1 MAHNFQAIDDE
12 GVAAA
17 VTGLLHTGG
26 SWRGASLAGIE
37 RVGGYLAGTWDP
49 PAGHL
54 APEPVGHGEWAALI
68 GRIGA
73 IALRAAAPSAP
84 EEARE
89 RLLALLEVWSDTG
102 FVDADA
108 RWRTGKV
115 SEPSVFAPGIRDE
128 HGATIKL
135 FHVWKGIRVLEFRRG
150 AAEAPELGPMTDV
163 VDVPRGAWGSAGQI
177 RELVALV
184 RTRGPMPWDPEAVA
198 LLVDATGM
206 SRAAATLLLAAN
218 PGTPSSPDPFPA
230 REERHAL
237 GLTTT
242 EAKPAEAELAP
253 LTDTDRLDLFA
264 HALPADPAE
273 LWSPAGPCEVAGRIA
288 AAWRARRGHHA
299 PIPETSRALIAAQ
312 KPRTPAAEICATL
325 AHPADEPLVAKDL
338 DTRPHAS
345 ETSIRLVDASG
356 TTDEP
361 RRLAHLLQDVAM
373 LVPTVYAELPAG
385 DPIRESLPTLIEEL
399 RARLAH
405 PGLLLHGGDGP
416 REITDDDLRAL
427 FGPDPYRSPEPLT
440 APAFDDGLTV
450 AIGAPPPSH
459 YGRYRHS
466 PQLCFR
472 PALLDVDAE
481 RTRQLTDRR
490 NGFHGRG
497 AVDHVRRIR
506 SDYFTGVVERV
517 RSGALPPGAY
527 EANPAASVP
536 ELVDRVAASLA
547 LSPDAAALYLQLL
560 VLEAP
565 TDRRVRTWNGWTPTR
580 HRKAAT
586 ALVDASLA
594 VADKRS
600 RAYRGL
606 FLPGPWAEAHT
617 PEYHSMETWKAT
629 FLGIRLVPDSLTIYF
644 RADFDRTL
652 PELFADA
659 WKRVEQGNG
668 PR

>member
-12 GVAAA
+12 GVATA
-17 VTGLLHTGG
+17 VTGLLRTGG
-26 SWRGASLAGIE
+26 SWRGASLAGLE
-37 RVGGYLAGTWDP
+37 RIGEYLAGTWDP
-49 PAGHL
+49 PAGRH

-84 EEARE
+84 EQARE
-89 RLLALLEVWSDTG
+89 RLLALLEVWSTTV

-108 RWRTGKV
+108 RWRTGTV
-115 SEPSVFAPGIRDE
+115 SEPSVFVPGIRDE
-128 HGATIKL
+128 HGAAIKL
-135 FHVWKGIRVLEFRRG
+135 FHVWKGVRVLEFRRG
-150 AAEAPELGPMTDV
+150 DAAAPESGPMTDV
-163 VDVPRGAWGSAGQI
+163 AEVPRGAWGSAGQI
-177 RELVALV
+177 RELVDLV

-198 LLVDATGM
+198 VLVDATGM
-206 SRAAATLLLAAN
+206 SRAAAALLLAAN
-218 PGTPSSPDPFPA
+218 PGTRSSPDPFPA

-253 LTDTDRLDLFA
+253 LSDIDRLDLFA

-273 LWSPAGPCEVAGRIA
+273 LWSPTGPRELAGRIA
-288 AAWRARRGHHA
+288 VAWRARFGRHA
-299 PIPETSRALIAAQ
+299 PIPETSRALIAAL
-312 KPRTPAAEICATL
+312 KPRTPVAEICAAL
-325 AHPADEPLVAKDL
+325 AHPADDPLVAEDL
-338 DTRPHAS
+338 DTRPHAT
-345 ETSIRLVDASG
+345 ETSIGLVDASG
-356 TTDEP
+356 RGDEP

-385 DPIRESLPTLIEEL
+385 DPIRESLPTLIEGL

-405 PGLLLHGGDGP
+405 PGLLLHGGNAL
-416 REITDDDLRAL
+416 REVTDDDVRAL
-427 FGPDPYRSPEPLT
+427 FGPDPYTGPEPLT
-440 APAFDDGLTV
+440 AVAFDDGLTV
-450 AIGAPPPSH
+450 AIGAPPPSFH
-459 YGRYRHS
+459 GRHKHA

-481 RTRQLTDRR
+481 RTKRLADRR
-490 NGFHGRG
+490 RGFYGTG

-506 SDYFTGVVERV
+506 GDHFTRVVERL

-527 EANPAASVP
+527 ETNPAASVP
-536 ELVDRVAASLA
+536 ELVDRVAASLT
-547 LSPDAAALYLQLL
+547 LPPDAAALYLQLL
-560 VLEAP
+560 ALEAP

-586 ALVDASLA
+586 ALVDAGLA

-600 RAYRGL
+600 RARRGI
-606 FLPGPWAEAHT
+606 FLPGPWAEADK

-629 FLGIRLVPDSLTIYF
+629 FLGIRLVSDSLTIHF
-644 RADFDRTL
+644 RADIDRTL

-659 WKRVEQGNG
+659 WERVEQGNG